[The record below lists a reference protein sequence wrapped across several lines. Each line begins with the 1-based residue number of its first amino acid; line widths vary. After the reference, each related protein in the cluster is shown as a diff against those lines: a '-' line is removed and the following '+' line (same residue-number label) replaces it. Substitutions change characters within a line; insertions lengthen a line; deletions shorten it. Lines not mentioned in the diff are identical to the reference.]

1 MDVLSTGELLAVSV
15 LVPAVLGLG
24 GLGIAFGVI
33 LAVASERLSVKV
45 DARVKDVLEMLPG
58 INCGACGQP
67 GCEGYAEAVV
77 AGTTEITLCTP
88 GGPEVAAS
96 LGEYL
101 GIEVEAGERL
111 VAFCHCKGG
120 TDTEWKFDYDGVP
133 TCAAAALVASGPI
146 ACNYGCIG
154 FYDCIRVCK
163 YDAFEV
169 APNGMPVVNPD
180 NCVACKACV
189 QVCTREL
196 FEMVPVS
203 AKVHVLCSN
212 LDKAKAVRGVC
223 KVGCIGCERCVKK
236 CESGA
241 FSMREGLAVIDYGGG
256 EVGLEP
262 VKVCPVEV
270 IHHYDYQ
277 DPVTWQPPAKQAMK
291 FAEERAPAKIE

>member
-1 MDVLSTGELLAVSV
+1 M
-15 LVPAVLGLG
+15 G
-24 GLGIAFGVI
+24 GLGVMFGVV

-45 DARVKDVLEMLPG
+45 DPRVKEVLEILPG

-77 AGTTEITLCTP
+77 AGKAALTLCAP
-88 GGPEVAAS
+88 GGPEVAGR

-101 GIEVEAGERL
+101 GVEVEAGERL

-133 TCAAAALVASGPI
+133 TCAAAALVAGGPI

-154 FYDCIRVCK
+154 FYDCIRACK

-189 QVCTREL
+189 EACPRGL

-212 LDKAKAVRGVC
+212 LDKAKAVREVC
-223 KVGCIGCERCVKK
+223 KVGCIGCQRCVKA

-241 FSMREGLAVIDYGGG
+241 MSMREGLAVIDYAAG
-256 EVGLEP
+256 EVGIEP
-262 VKVCPVEV
+262 VKVCPAEV

-277 DPVTWQPPAKQAMK
+277 DRVTWQPPAKQAMK
-291 FAEERAPAKIE
+291 LAEEKVAATAK